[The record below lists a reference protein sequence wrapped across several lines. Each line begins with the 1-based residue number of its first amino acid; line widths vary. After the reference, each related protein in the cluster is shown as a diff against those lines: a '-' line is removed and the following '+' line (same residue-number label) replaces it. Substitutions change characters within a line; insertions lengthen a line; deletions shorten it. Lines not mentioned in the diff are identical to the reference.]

1 MRLTSDR
8 ANGDVYQSVHTLNAD
23 NFSRSRSYSSRPC
36 CAFRLSLSAARS
48 ILFARRRLA
57 FHRGGPNGLRRAC
70 GAISTIANIESEQV
84 WRRAV
89 VFVIVG
95 VPLWPLAMFWDGV
108 RLRGGETEPGGCRPQ
123 RWCRCARAWDASGA
137 RQGRQANTTTC
148 TAPFGLRP
156 TTELRHGG
164 DSAPGRAAS
173 ARRWVPQLFFRQ
185 PQSSGGDKGALTAVR
200 RCSEG

>member
-108 RLRGGETEPGGCRPQ
+108 RLRGGRKRNRASEPEVR
-123 RWCRCARAWDASGA
+123 CRCALVGCFGA
-137 RQGRQANTTTC
+137 RQGRRDRYDYMYCSIWA
-148 TAPFGLRP
+148 AP
-156 TTELRHGG
+156 H
-164 DSAPGRAAS
+164 
-173 ARRWVPQLFFRQ
+173 
-185 PQSSGGDKGALTAVR
+185 
-200 RCSEG
+200 

>member
-84 WRRAV
+84 LETRC
-89 VFVIVG
+89 
-95 VPLWPLAMFWDGV
+95 GV
-108 RLRGGETEPGGCRPQ
+108 RYRWSALVAACDVLGWCPSEGWRKRNGARPQ
-123 RWCRCARAWDASGA
+123 HRSVRARVWDALGA
-137 RQGRQANTTTC
+137 RQGRPDRYDYMYCSIWA
-148 TAPFGLRP
+148 AP
-156 TTELRHGG
+156 H
-164 DSAPGRAAS
+164 
-173 ARRWVPQLFFRQ
+173 
-185 PQSSGGDKGALTAVR
+185 
-200 RCSEG
+200 